1 VWQVSLRTQR
11 WVTII
16 RVAVEACQAKIART
30 RSLSC
35 WLLGMSELYATKW
48 RDINFQTKSVWFD
61 PEFFSW
67 SVRATPGVMPVARKN
82 SIRLPS
88 GRDVGA
94 YLLGFLMLR
103 KPKNNPTSTKYF
115 SAGPLCQPDSPC
127 FDSFRT
133 LSPRL
138 LLPRRRRHLHHPRLI
153 PYKTGAQNGRKSR
166 DSR

>member
-1 VWQVSLRTQR
+1 MGNDYSSGR
-11 WVTII
+11 
-16 RVAVEACQAKIART
+16 EACQAKIAGT

-48 RDINFQTKSVWFD
+48 RDINFQTKSVRLD

-67 SVRATPGVMPVARKN
+67 SVPATPGVTPVARKN

-103 KPKNNPTSTKYF
+103 KPKKQSYE
-115 SAGPLCQPDSPC
+115 
-127 FDSFRT
+127 
-133 LSPRL
+133 
-138 LLPRRRRHLHHPRLI
+138 H
-153 PYKTGAQNGRKSR
+153 
-166 DSR
+166 